1 MLAQPCIRHQTSRND
16 LHRQKDLPLR
26 ESGSNWPG
34 VRQERFDLLI
44 AANESELE
52 SAADELRREG
62 GTVDTV

>member
-1 MLAQPCIRHQTSRND
+1 
-16 LHRQKDLPLR
+16 
-26 ESGSNWPG
+26 